1 MSSSDLNK
9 ATQKVK
15 EAMSRMNKNE
25 LAFCIVNLE
34 ALSYTDLK
42 AVAKA
47 TMDFKAGKDTY
58 MCDGKFIC
66 LVSYEENDKINDI
79 PEDADSENN
88 VIIDPTIKDVTANR
102 INIAIN
108 IADELYQSSHAG
120 YVGYGS
126 LDRNGN
132 DPEMVYAQIDGLI
145 TYLSA
150 FKECTDVSYDSYNY
164 QTPRSSVGVYD
175 KSAHH
180 GMQTLTAHVF
190 VDECPFKTIDEVMN
204 RFYDLM
210 RERGL
215 LIDDEEE
222 DMGAIAD
229 AAGIEW

>member
-15 EAMSRMNKNE
+15 EAMSRMNKNG

-34 ALSYTDLK
+34 AMGYLELQT
-42 AVAKA
+42 VAKA

-66 LVSYEENDKINDI
+66 LVSYEENDKINAI

-132 DPEMVYAQIDGLI
+132 DPEMAFAQIDGLI

-164 QTPRSSVGVYD
+164 QTPRS
-175 KSAHH
+175 
-180 GMQTLTAHVF
+180 MQTLKAHAF
-190 VDECPFKTIDEVMN
+190 VDECPFKTIDEVMK

>member
-1 MSSSDLNK
+1 MSSSELNK

-34 ALSYTDLK
+34 AMSYTDLK
-42 AVAKA
+42 TVTKA

-66 LVSYEENDKINDI
+66 LVSYEENDKTNDV

-88 VIIDPTIKDVTANR
+88 IIIDPTIKDVTANR

-164 QTPRSSVGVYD
+164 QPQRS
-175 KSAHH
+175 
-180 GMQTLTAHVF
+180 MQTLTTHAF
-190 VDECPFKTIDEVMN
+190 VDECPFKTIDEVIK

-210 RERGL
+210 RCRGL
-215 LIDDEEE
+215 LLDEDEE
-222 DMGAIAD
+222 DLGAMAD

>member
-1 MSSSDLNK
+1 MSTSDLNK

-25 LAFCIVNLE
+25 LTFCIVNLE
-34 ALSYTDLK
+34 AMSYTDLK
-42 AVAKA
+42 TVIKS
-47 TMDFKAGKDTY
+47 TLDFKSGKDSY
-58 MCDGKFIC
+58 MCNGKVIC
-66 LVSYEENDKINDI
+66 LVSYEENDKTNDV
-79 PEDADSENN
+79 PEDDDSENN

-108 IADELYQSSHAG
+108 IADELYQSEHAG

-132 DPEMVYAQIDGLI
+132 DPEMTYAQIDGLI
-145 TYLSA
+145 TYLAA
-150 FKECTDVSYDSYNY
+150 FKECTDVAYDCYNY
-164 QTPRSSVGVYD
+164 QHP
-175 KSAHH
+175 H
-180 GMQTLTAHVF
+180 GMHTFTTHAF
-190 VDECPFKTIDEVMN
+190 VDETPFKTIDEVIK

-210 RERGL
+210 RKRGL

-222 DMGAIAD
+222 DLGAMAD